1 MSQEMDILNHMKK
14 KPITQLQALRLF
26 GCMRLAARIERLRGR
41 GHKIKT
47 KFIRTHNNRSYARY
61 SLEAAK

>member
-1 MSQEMDILNHMKK
+1 MSQEDQILSHLKRRS
-14 KPITQLQALRLF
+14 ITQLQALNNY

-61 SLEAAK
+61 SLEKL